1 MHKYG
6 MTVPQRGPK
15 VIRNKETGMAITLP
29 PVTAGVPFEEAN
41 ASGTFRRGAGF
52 NRLNEREA
60 AAVLDAMPT
69 TEIEIASGLLGLLE
83 SNPTEA
89 QHATRKRLLSLC
101 FRLHNI
107 DSAAY
112 RHLVLEALSSRQ
124 IDLERDPSGSDA
136 AKYNRT
142 NERCAWQAEIAAACA
157 DSDNPVADFVRQ
169 HAETKPGGRIG
180 TVDFISAF
188 DAWARENGARVW
200 NAAAV
205 RDAMQILGYRKI
217 KSNGRQVFTGL
228 TWKNTQDAAN

>member
-1 MHKYG
+1 MSKYG
-6 MTVPQRGPK
+6 MTVPPRGPK

-29 PVTAGVPFEEAN
+29 PVAAGVPFAEAR
-41 ASGTFRRGAGF
+41 ASGDFLRGAGF

-89 QHATRKRLLSLC
+89 QHATRKRLFSLC

-112 RHLVLEALSSRQ
+112 RHLVLETLSSRQ
-124 IDLERDPSGSDA
+124 IYLEGEPSGNDA
-136 AKYNRT
+136 ATYNRT
-142 NERCAWQAEIAAACA
+142 NERCAWQAESAAPCA

-169 HAETKPGGRIG
+169 YAETKPRGRIR
-180 TVDFISAF
+180 TVDFIGAF

-200 NAAAV
+200 DAAAV

-217 KSNGRQVFTGL
+217 KSNGQQVFTGL
-228 TWKNTQDAAN
+228 TLKTTQDATN